1 MGARLNRAT
10 GEAAKF
16 SAVNIV
22 ATIVAM
28 VLFNLL
34 THGIAGVYD
43 GPLNHRP
50 LTSYLLAN
58 CVGMLIS
65 FWGSSRF
72 AFRHRRPSGPGGGA
86 VKFFAVNLTSFV
98 IPISCLWVSR
108 NLLEWDSALADNVAG
123 NVVGALL
130 GMAFRFWAF
139 RRFVFKKRGLTATS
153 ATPEGYIGAHVD
165 QDTSWTALLGVG
177 SSRAGSPGA
186 GSTGLDSAGVA
197 RPRHTGPE
205 LGPDEAELVEHPPQ

>member
-34 THGIAGVYD
+34 THGIAGVYA
-43 GPLNHRP
+43 GPLNQRP

-65 FWGSSRF
+65 FWGSRRF

-108 NLLEWDSALADNVAG
+108 NLLEWDSAVADNVAG
-123 NVVGALL
+123 NVVGAAL
-130 GMAFRFWAF
+130 GMVFRFWAF
-139 RRFVFKKRGLTATS
+139 RRFVFKKRGLLGAVV
-153 ATPEGYIGAHVD
+153 APQDGYTGTHVD
-165 QDTSWTALLGVG
+165 QDAPWTALLGMGSAVG
-177 SSRAGSPGA
+177 
-186 GSTGLDSAGVA
+186 DSAGGA
-197 RPRHTGPE
+197 GPRHAGPE
-205 LGPDEAELVEHPPQ
+205 LGPDETELVEHPPQ